1 MKEKDISRQKLW
13 QRWVIRL
20 AIRGLIP
27 ARLVHD
33 SGGLQ
38 RAETLAST
46 GYGLLVLMNHF
57 SLRDGLQVLHF
68 LYGSEVLRRRV
79 TLAPAASHHLEGSP
93 FPVLADSVG
102 VRLLPVASPEAV
114 ARHGLA
120 PGSGTS
126 PLVYAREAI
135 ATLQAGGIVLLAPQA
150 GRRPV
155 LGEPQMHPVSLLL
168 AQALRQR
175 VRDVALLFIGLGISG
190 VTDYALDKVGGFNPG
205 RRYEICVGYTFTLV
219 EALEAA
225 GKLRQVD
232 AWAYRQL
239 RNWVPATY
247 RGGEHPPKPLAGGTA
262 AVRY

>member
-1 MKEKDISRQKLW
+1 MNERDISRQKQW
-13 QRWVIRL
+13 QRWLVRL

-27 ARLVHD
+27 ARVVHD

-57 SLRDGLQVLHF
+57 SLRDGLQILHF
-68 LYGSEVLRRRV
+68 LYGSDILRRRA

-93 FPVLADSVG
+93 LPVLAERVG

-114 ARHGLA
+114 ARHRLA

-126 PLVYAREAI
+126 PVVYAREAI
-135 ATLQAGGIVLLAPQA
+135 ATLKAGGIVLLAPQA
-150 GRRPV
+150 GRRPL

-168 AQALRQR
+168 AQAQRQR
-175 VRDVALLFIGLGISG
+175 VRNVALLFIGLGIAG
-190 VTDYALDKVGGFNPG
+190 VTDYALEKVGGLNPC
-205 RRYEICVGYTFTLV
+205 RRYEICVGHTFTLA
-219 EALEAA
+219 EALESA

-247 RGGEHPPKPLAGGTA
+247 RGDKHPPEPLAEGPA